1 MKKSFTLV
9 SMLIFANMA
18 FSQVSP
24 QVYTASGSFVVPSG
38 ATSITV
44 EAIGEGG
51 SGGGNGGGG
60 GGGGG
65 YASGTYTVT
74 PLSTLTIT
82 IGSGGTATAT
92 TISGLS
98 ISAGAGGN
106 GTSVANPNLG
116 GGGAGGIGTGGTT
129 AYRTGGTGGGGYWT
143 YFGGGGGGAAGSV
156 SNGTIGGNTI
166 VWNGSNCL
174 TPGGTGG
181 ANGGA
186 PAGDGGKGAG
196 FVDNNCSVSNPAAV
210 GANHGGGGGGGNGNG
225 GQAATGNSGY
235 VSISWLSTDV
245 ASVSATEQLE
255 VFPNPFV
262 NQIKLKNAKGTEA
275 VELIDNLGKVVWK
288 GKNIEQYDFSGYTAG
303 VYIIRVVADA
313 STKIYKLI
321 KE

>member
-1 MKKSFTLV
+1 MKKSITIV
-9 SMLIFANMA
+9 SMLIFTNMA

-38 ATSITV
+38 VTSITV

-129 AYRTGGTGGGGYWT
+129 ANRTGGTGGGGYWT
-143 YFGGGGGGAAGSV
+143 YFGGGGAAGSV

-196 FVDNNCSVSNPAAV
+196 FIDNNCSVSNPAAV

-245 ASVSATEQLE
+245 VSISASEQLE

-262 NQIKLKNAKGTEA
+262 NQIKLKNAKGTETI
-275 VELIDNLGKVVWK
+275 ELIDNLGKVVWK
-288 GKNIEQYDFSGYTAG
+288 GKNIEQYDFSGYTSG